1 MNIEGKTIWAVA
13 CGENHSGSGR
23 DFSKVCTDWDV
34 ILMGSG
40 KKGPYFEKKASYDE
54 LKNRVDYKMFA
65 EDIEDGHIIVLHRGM
80 SEILGVGMVV
90 GEYKWSKLFEDI
102 DGWDLQHYR
111 RVRWLPL
118 KGVDTYFKSKAIG
131 RGGAVHKI
139 HSVEVIERLK
149 SLSVTDTDMKRE
161 LKELPKTEPKPV
173 TYDEIGKYL
182 CEKGVSSTQVETLL
196 KEFDKLIKLADWYD
210 KNGQPSEHE
219 TVAYLVIPILRAL
232 GWTHEQMA
240 VEWEHVDLALFDQP
254 TRKDE
259 NLAVVVEVKKK
270 GHACLSAQSQA
281 EHYAQSKDHC
291 KRLIV
296 TDGLRYGTFLRERD
310 ENNTWIWKRSAYF
323 NLRQLTDKYS
333 IYECG
338 GAKEALHIMAKEF
351 LYE

>member
-1 MNIEGKTIWAVA
+1 MNIEGKMIWAVA
-13 CGENHSGSGR
+13 CGENYSGR
-23 DFSKVCTDWDV
+23 DFTKVCTDWDV
-34 ILMGSG
+34 ILIGSG
-40 KKGPYFEKKASYDE
+40 KNGPYFENKALYGKSSKFKRDG
-54 LKNRVDYKMFA
+54 YKEFA
-65 EDIEDGHIIVLHRGM
+65 EDIKDGHIIVLHHGM
-80 SEILGVGMVV
+80 SKILGVGMVV
-90 GEYKWSKLFEDI
+90 GDYNWSKLFEDI

-118 KGVDTYFKSKAIG
+118 KGVDPGSKSIALG
-131 RGGAVHKI
+131 RGRVHKI
-139 HSVEVIERLK
+139 HSVEVIEWLK

-161 LKELPKTEPKPV
+161 LRELPKTEPKPV
-173 TYDEIGKYL
+173 TCDEIGKYL
-182 CEKGVSSTQVETLL
+182 CEKGISSTQVETLF

-240 VEWEHVDLALFDQP
+240 VEWKHVDLALFDQP
-254 TRKDE
+254 KRKDE

-296 TDGLRYGTFLRERD
+296 TDGLRYGTFLRERG
-310 ENNTWIWKRSAYF
+310 ENNTWIWKLYAYF

-338 GAKEALHIMAKEF
+338 GAKEALHIMAKDF